1 MTLDDLEQLANAA
14 TRDEWAKVE
23 QAGGDV
29 RVSFGIYGTTGI
41 IMRENAAFIAA
52 CDPQTVLKL
61 VKLARAAAEVR
72 RTDHHL
78 DDDPDPSKS
87 EHANAR
93 TREHSSPWSPPSTPW
108 SRHDPKRKLSDLVPA
123 LHSLQE
129 GTRLS
134 RLS

>member
-61 VKLARAAAEVR
+61 VKVARAAAEVR

-87 EHANAR
+87 EYENECDQRAR
-93 TREHSSPWSPPSTPW
+93 ECTHERAF
-108 SRHDPKRKLSDLVPA
+108 VAMVAA
-123 LHSLQE
+123 LDALEQ
-129 GTRLS
+129 T
-134 RLS
+134 